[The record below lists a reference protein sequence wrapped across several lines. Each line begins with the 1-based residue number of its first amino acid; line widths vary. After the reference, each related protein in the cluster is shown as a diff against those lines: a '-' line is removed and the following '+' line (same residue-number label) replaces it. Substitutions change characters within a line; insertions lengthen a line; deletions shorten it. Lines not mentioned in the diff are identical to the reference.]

1 MNSIPANSAEVT
13 HRLATAVAIAMEAGE
28 ETLKLFRN
36 KDLKVD
42 RKQDSSPVTAAD
54 RASET
59 LLRERIAAAFPDDG
73 ILGEEFGETAG
84 TSPFRWILDPID
96 GTKSFI
102 HGAPL
107 YTTLVAVTYTPPHES
122 DTESE
127 QPLIGV
133 IHSPATRETV
143 YAATGGGCWYRTGDS
158 PPTKTQVSETEQL
171 SDSLLLTTDVAAMAR
186 ERNPAALDAYLELMH
201 ACRLS
206 RTWGDAYGYLMV
218 ATGRAEVMIDPKLS
232 LWDAAALK
240 PVIEEA
246 GGVYTDWQG
255 EPSIHSGDAVATN
268 RRVSEQVLG
277 FTRGK

>member
-1 MNSIPANSAEVT
+1 MTELNADSPDVT
-13 HRLATAVAIAMEAGE
+13 HRLATAVAIALEAGE
-28 ETLKLFRN
+28 ETLKLFRC
-36 KDLKVD
+36 KDLEVD

-73 ILGEEFGETAG
+73 ILGEEFGVTPG

-107 YTTLVAVTYTPPHES
+107 YTTLVAVTYTPPEA
-122 DTESE
+122 TGPESE

-133 IHSPATRETV
+133 IHSPSTRETA
-143 YAATGGGCWYRTGDS
+143 YAAVGGGCWYRAGDEA
-158 PPTKTQVSETEQL
+158 PAKTQVSSTEQL
-171 SDSLLLTTDVAAMAR
+171 NDSLLLTTDVAAMQR
-186 ERNPAALDAYLELMH
+186 ERTPEALDAYLELMH

-246 GGVYTDWQG
+246 GGSYTDWQG
-255 EPSIHSGDAVATN
+255 MPSIHSGDAVATN
-268 RRVSEQVLG
+268 GRVAEAVLAY
-277 FTRGK
+277 TRGK